1 MLDPPQMLKKK
12 QYKSLKTL
20 SRLQIYK
27 TKCNCLNNASS
38 YVDSITSIMLL
49 ELVRLMSSRLSICV
63 MPILR

>member
-1 MLDPPQMLKKK
+1 MLDPPQMLKKN
-12 QYKSLKTL
+12 TL
-20 SRLQIYK
+20 SGLQIYK